1 MEMQAGV
8 WTMRVQLMID
18 RLDIVIIDR
27 QTSVYY
33 APSQFVDFFFVFDFN
48 ATLPISFLFQ
58 ACTCTWVLLVQF
70 SIFLTSVSST
80 CSRLFFTAVALQI
93 YNDNILDFCSF
104 TNFARSEKFM
114 LFFFLPAWLTTGKTE
129 VNRLF

>member
-27 QTSVYY
+27 QTSVYN

-48 ATLPISFLFQ
+48 ATLPIPLLLQ
-58 ACTCTWVLLVQF
+58 ACTWVLFIQF
-70 SIFLTSVSST
+70 PIFFTSVSST
-80 CSRLFFTAVALQI
+80 CRRLFFTAVALQI

-114 LFFFLPAWLTTGKTE
+114 LFFFASLAHY
-129 VNRLF
+129 R